1 MGRRLYIEF
10 STPMVQRRETP
21 MKSLVFSTLVTL
33 CLSAQAFC
41 GLGFTL
47 SYTEEVVNPGEVTYR
62 FFATPDSP
70 EMQLIGIGGYS
81 ARLFQFTSET
91 PLLQGNSSGGGSYL
105 GWGED
110 ETDFSDDFPAFEGTN
125 VETFDGFYFDA
136 NLQTPLIGTVQ
147 IAQATLIEGS
157 GFSFSGIARYLVNGD
172 KIDLSF
178 DLSTIPG
185 ASTLAAVLLL
195 GAGSRRRN

>member
-1 MGRRLYIEF
+1 MGRRLYIGLA
-10 STPMVQRRETP
+10 TPMVQRRETP

-70 EMQLIGIGGYS
+70 DMQLIGIGGYS

-110 ETDFSDDFPAFEGTN
+110 ETDFSEDFPAFEGTN

-178 DLSTIPG
+178 DLSTISAASELTPG
-185 ASTLAAVLLL
+185 MVL
-195 GAGSRRRN
+195 RQN

>member
-1 MGRRLYIEF
+1 
-10 STPMVQRRETP
+10 
-21 MKSLVFSTLVTL
+21 MKSFVFSTLVTL

-47 SYTEEVVNPGEVTYR
+47 SYTEEVVNPGESTYR

-91 PLLQGNSSGGGSYL
+91 PLIQGAGTSSFL
-105 GWGED
+105 GWGD
-110 ETDFSDDFPAFEGTN
+110 GETEFSDDFPAFEGTS
-125 VETFDGFYFDA
+125 VETFDGYYYDA
-136 NLQTPLIGTVQ
+136 NLATPLTGTVL
-147 IAQATLIEGS
+147 IAQATLSEGS

-185 ASTLAAVLLL
+185 ASTLAAVLLF
-195 GAGSRRRN
+195 GTGSRRRS

>member
-1 MGRRLYIEF
+1 MRSRTDSLRLL
-10 STPMVQRRETP
+10 THQRCNLLA
-21 MKSLVFSTLVTL
+21 S
-33 CLSAQAFC
+33 
-41 GLGFTL
+41 G
-47 SYTEEVVNPGEVTYR
+47 
-62 FFATPDSP
+62 ATPRDCSNS
-70 EMQLIGIGGYS
+70 QVRHRFCKGT
-81 ARLFQFTSET
+81 ARKAALT
-91 PLLQGNSSGGGSYL
+91 LAG
-105 GWGED
+105 GED
-110 ETDFSDDFPAFEGTN
+110 ETDFSEDFPAFEGTN

-185 ASTLAAVLLL
+185 ASSLAAVLLL
-195 GAGSRRRN
+195 GAGSRRRS

>member
-1 MGRRLYIEF
+1 
-10 STPMVQRRETP
+10 MVQGRETP
-21 MKSLVFSTLVTL
+21 MKSFVFSTLITL
-33 CLSAQAFC
+33 CISAKAFC

-47 SYTEEVVNPGEVTYR
+47 SYTEEEINPGEITYR
-62 FFATPDSP
+62 FFAAPDSP

-91 PLLQGNSSGGGSYL
+91 PLLQGDSLQSDSYL

-110 ETDFSDDFPAFEGTN
+110 ETDFSDGFPAFEGTS

-136 NLQTPLIGTVQ
+136 NLQTPLIGQVQ
-147 IAQATLIEGS
+147 IAQATLSEGS
-157 GFSFSGIARYLVNGD
+157 GFSFSGIARYLINGD

-185 ASTLAAVLLL
+185 ASTLGAVLLL
-195 GAGSRRRN
+195 GTRSRRRN